1 MLNQSLINP
10 IFGMVVIV
18 SCLLGITF
26 LQHPKLE
33 SLTPKTGISKAQA
46 QREANQSKTQLSLL
60 QKLPSLGFDNLIA
73 DWAYLSFLQ
82 YFGDGPARQKTG
94 YALVPDYFETIVN
107 RDPRFIKAYLYLSPA
122 TSLYA
127 GRPDRTVALM
137 NQGLKSLS
145 PTEQPRSYLV
155 WLYKATDELLFLG
168 DSQAAKN
175 SYEMAAKW
183 ASVSTDPDSQ
193 RLAKSARRTA
203 KFLAQNPDSKQA
215 QVSAWL
221 MVLSNAVDDATR
233 RLAIQQIQKLGGEVS
248 IDSQGEVKVQ
258 LPQD

>member
-1 MLNQSLINP
+1 MSSQLTKT
-10 IFGMVVIV
+10 IFGAAIAL
-18 SCLLGITF
+18 SCLLGVGF
-26 LQHPKLE
+26 LQQAKLA
-33 SLTPKTGISKAQA
+33 SLTSENEVSKAQA
-46 QREANQSKTQLSLL
+46 HREAEQLKTQLSLL

-82 YFGDGPARQKTG
+82 YFGDQPARQKTG
-94 YALVPDYFETIVN
+94 YDLVPEYFETVVN
-107 RDPRFIKAYLYLSPA
+107 HDPRFIKAYFYLSPA

-145 PTEQPRSYLV
+145 PTEQPRAYLV

-168 DSQAAKN
+168 DSQAAKQ

-183 ASVSTDPDSQ
+183 ARVSTDPDSQ
-193 RLAKSARRTA
+193 RLEKSARRTA
-203 KFLAQNPDSKQA
+203 QFLADNPASKSA
-215 QVSAWL
+215 QVSAWM
-221 MVLSNAVDDATR
+221 MVLGNAVDAATR
-233 RLAIQQIQKLGGEVS
+233 RLAIQRIQGLGGQVS
-248 IDSQGEVKVQ
+248 ISSQGEVKVQ